1 MMLLPENDHKKI
13 GNKDETKL
21 SCNTKN
27 LTKVTTQDSLQV
39 QKGRGRNVLK
49 FNNYYFFNGA
59 NKYRVH

>member
-1 MMLLPENDHKKI
+1 MFSIMMLLPENDHKKI

-49 FNNYYFFNGA
+49 FNNFL
-59 NKYRVH
+59 